1 MKISNWSLVGYITGA
16 ILIAATII
24 RYFIV
29 WLDYSQAFQFIS
41 IGILICA
48 VSWLYNRNLQQ
59 DTEKKELEERQSHQT
74 KRLEIK
80 LDAVEDYLSELN

>member
-48 VSWLYNRNLQQ
+48 VSWLYNKQLKMSNTL
-59 DTEKKELEERQSHQT
+59 L
-74 KRLEIK
+74 
-80 LDAVEDYLSELN
+80 AVEDYLSELNQGGKINGI